1 VVYNEKHRVV
11 VSVMKSVI
19 KSRIWGRVFFV
30 VALLGVSLGAA
41 VAPSESADEGLFSE
55 VTAADGSSVDDP
67 AAVDDPTVVR
77 SRLVTVDLARLGA
90 LGDSVADVLV
100 LNFFPD
106 AVYTAVLDRVAV
118 SALGAFSWVGS
129 LEGVALSQVI
139 LTVKDDVMVG
149 SVVAPGLFYQV
160 RYVEDG
166 VHAVREADQAAFPP
180 EAEPIPVDLPVGDVA
195 QPTGAAD
202 DGSTIDVLVV
212 YTDDARQVVGGT
224 AAMEAKIA
232 LAETETNAGYANS
245 GVTQRVNVVH
255 TAEVA
260 YDESGFDWGE
270 TLARFRY
277 HGSGYSD
284 FDAVTAPTTGLRDTY
299 LADESVL
306 IVEGDSQ
313 YCGMAYLMN
322 PLGPYF
328 ESSAF
333 AVVAQSCAT
342 GYYSFGHEMG
352 HNMGAHHDRANASGE
367 GAFSYS
373 YGYQA
378 PDKAFR
384 TVMAYNCSPSPP
396 GCLRV
401 NHWSNPDVLYGG
413 QPTGVV
419 YTATNSADNRRTLNN
434 TAYTVANFRAPPNTP
449 ADPSPAD
456 GALGQ
461 DIDADL
467 GWTGGDPDPSDT
479 VTYDVYLEAGD
490 ATPDDVVCGDI
501 TATTCDPGP
510 LSRGT
515 HYYWR
520 VIATDS
526 HGAST
531 SGPVWDFYVNRL
543 PNTPSNPMP
552 PNGAIDQSLSAGL
565 AWTGGDPDAG
575 DMVTY
580 DVYFRDSVSAYA
592 QICDDVITP
601 LCDPGTLAPG
611 AHYTWYVIATD
622 SYNESTTGP
631 EWNFYT
637 VINDPPNT
645 PSFPLPANGA
655 TGESV
660 DVDLAW
666 TGGDPNASDTVTYT
680 VYLDTSTPP
689 TASMVYTGSATVCD
703 LPSSL
708 APNTPYY
715 WQVVAT
721 DSHSETT
728 AGPVWDFAT
737 GTATGPT
744 IRGYVR
750 DVSLAAL
757 EGVTITFSG
766 TPTTTTSGSD
776 GYYAQTDFG
785 SGTVTV
791 TVKADG
797 YTFSPWLD
805 QVMVSGD
812 VTHHATGYPLTHTI
826 LLFSDG
832 FESGGLGG
840 AWASETDYEGRVQ
853 ISSAYP
859 HWGSYS
865 LLLDDEIGPGG
876 DFTSHASA
884 ILPLDLSGETEV
896 KLGFWWRAFKFES
909 PPNDNGVFI
918 SDDDGKTWTKVF
930 TFTGPTDFSHTL
942 IDLDGEASDAG
953 LTLDDHFLVKFQI
966 YENWPIPTDGCAVD
980 DVIVYSDRYNMHLP
994 MVLSGWP

>member
-1 VVYNEKHRVV
+1 MVYNEKDRVV
-11 VSVMKSVI
+11 VPVMKPMI

-30 VALLGVSLGAA
+30 VVLLDVSLGA
-41 VAPSESADEGLFSE
+41 VAAPPQPADEGLFSE

-90 LGDSVADVLV
+90 PGDSVADVLV

-106 AVYTAVLDRVAV
+106 AVYTAVLDRVERNP
-118 SALGAFSWVGS
+118 SGSFSWIGH
-129 LEGVALSQVI
+129 LEGVELSEVTLVI
-139 LTVKDDVMVG
+139 KDGVMVG
-149 SVVAPGLFYQV
+149 NAVAPGLFYQV

-180 EAEPIPVDLPVGDVA
+180 EAPPIPVDLPAGDVA
-195 QPTGAAD
+195 QPTGVVD

-212 YTDDARQVVGGT
+212 YTDDVLAYYGGNTQDVVN
-224 AAMEAKIA
+224 MIE
-232 LAETETNAGYANS
+232 LAVSETNTGYENS
-245 GVTQRVNVVH
+245 GIAQRVNLVH
-255 TAEVA
+255 TEMIS
-260 YDESGFDWGE
+260 YDESDFNWSQTLFLFATHGDGYFDTITE
-270 TLARFRY
+270 
-277 HGSGYSD
+277 
-284 FDAVTAPTTGLRDTY
+284 PTTGLRDIY

-306 IVEGDSQ
+306 IVMGDLQ
-313 YCGMAYLMN
+313 YCGMAYLMSS
-322 PLGPYF
+322 LSPYF

-333 AVVAQSCAT
+333 AVVARNCAT

-396 GCLRV
+396 GCPRV

-479 VTYDVYLEAGD
+479 VTYDVCLEAGD
-490 ATPDDVVCGDI
+490 ATPDDVVCGGI

-510 LSRGT
+510 LSRGA

-520 VIATDS
+520 VVATDS
-526 HGAST
+526 HGASN

-552 PNGAIDQSLSAGL
+552 TNGAIDQSLDADL

-592 QICDDVITP
+592 QICDNVIAP

-611 AHYTWYVIATD
+611 AHYTWYVVATD

-666 TGGDPNASDTVTYT
+666 TGGDPNAGDTVTYT

-689 TASMVYTGSATVCD
+689 TSTVYTGSATVYD

-708 APNTPYY
+708 VPNTPYY

-721 DSHSETT
+721 DNHGETT
-728 AGPVWDFAT
+728 AGPVWEFDT
-737 GTATGPT
+737 GAVTGYT
-744 IRGYVR
+744 IRSYVR

-757 EGVTITFSG
+757 EGVTVTFSG
-766 TPTTTTSGSD
+766 IPTATTTGSD
-776 GYYAQTDFG
+776 GYYAQTGFS

-791 TVKADG
+791 TFEADG

-832 FESGGLGG
+832 FESGSLGG
-840 AWASETDYEGRVQ
+840 AWAAETDYEGRVQ
-853 ISSAYP
+853 ISSTYP
-859 HWGSYS
+859 HRGSYS

-884 ILPLDLSGETEV
+884 ILLLDLSGETEV

-918 SDDDGKTWTKVF
+918 SDDDGETWTKVF
-930 TFTGPTDFSHTL
+930 TFTGPTEFSHAL

-953 LTLDDHFLVKFQI
+953 LALDDHFLVKFQI
-966 YENWPIPTDGCAVD
+966 YENWPIPTDGCAID
-980 DVIVYSDRYNMHLP
+980 DVIVYSDRYNAHLP
-994 MVLSGWP
+994 AILKGWP